1 MYNFRLLKKFT
12 AVILSGV
19 ILLSSTPANAWKSK
33 NPLDGIWEDPVCENG
48 YKISFDDTK
57 RFWGSDVKIHD
68 WSPWYIPEQVCWDCG
83 RFKATIYGDIWAR
96 VTGNTIFYPV
106 CDRYWTKFCDFLG
119 YRKEQ
124 VTSIKMPLCLSKNQC
139 AVFQRMVFPNLRLFT
154 FCMYDNGQVAI
165 IPETFSA
172 CPNLKFVFVGVSK
185 DVSFTCRN
193 CDAVNKEID
202 NIDLFP
208 ACNHSV
214 TIVCET
220 KEQADKFKKILG
232 VNGRRHKVYT
242 QEEFSKYDYITS
254 PPKALSCSEFTE
266 IDKNFVDSNVKEKSI
281 LIPKNINKIEK
292 NAFKDNEVNAVVFE
306 EGIEELYLC
315 DECFA
320 GCDLVKFKLPR
331 SLKKIVLGKNC
342 FKDCKEA
349 NSIEEY
355 VKGEQRRIKEEEE
368 EEKRRIEKE
377 KEEERRRQEAE
388 ERDRKAKELEKWKE
402 ETQKEIDNKKSE
414 ISKEIS
420 SLEEKLKE
428 CYVVQQVRQ
437 QDLDSKTADV
447 DTSSMSEIDLKLF
460 NAEQGYFKAK
470 LEVAKKDVELVKVEL
485 NGKKELFDN
494 CNKQSEILKNAQ
506 EINLLFIDSVKES
519 QEAQHNKR
527 EAERMFREAEEKSRE
542 LEKEYKRIAKEK
554 DEIIEKEKRNAEI
567 EREQQKEADRL
578 RKEREEFEK
587 EKNKSVFK
595 KVHEYVSS
603 LSPVE
608 YLGGKISQ
616 VVLIAKIVLGAA
628 GVFFVAK
635 FLTPIINMFGAIKNL
650 FKNSNHSTYTKE
662 Q

>member
-1 MYNFRLLKKFT
+1 MRVNRFFDLNDFYYFNLDDFWDHQGLPASINGFRLMFGI
-12 AVILSGV
+12 AVRRIR
-19 ILLSSTPANAWKSK
+19 
-33 NPLDGIWEDPVCENG
+33 
-48 YKISFDDTK
+48 DDFWTK
-57 RFWGSDVKIHD
+57 
-68 WSPWYIPEQVCWDCG
+68 
-83 RFKATIYGDIWAR
+83 
-96 VTGNTIFYPV
+96 V
-106 CDRYWTKFCDFLG
+106 CDSLG
-119 YRKEQ
+119 YCKEQ
-124 VTSIKMPLCLSKNQC
+124 VTFVEGPVYVQRNVCSTLYKMC
-139 AVFQRMVFPNLRLFT
+139 FPNLRVFQIYLGDDGRFSFT
-154 FCMYDNGQVAI
+154 
-165 IPETFSA
+165 PETFSV
-172 CPNLKFVFVGVSK
+172 CPNLKIVLVGGDSK
-185 DVSFTCRN
+185 NISCRN
-193 CDAVNKEID
+193 CNVRNTEVD

-214 TIVCET
+214 MVICDT
-220 KEQADKFKKILG
+220 KEQADQFKKILG

-242 QEEFSKYDYITS
+242 LEEFSKYSYINS
-254 PPKALSCSEFTE
+254 SPKALKCSESTT
-266 IDKNFVDSNVKEKSI
+266 IDKHFVDSDVKEKSI

-292 NAFKDNEVNAVVFE
+292 NAFKDNGVNAVLFE

-368 EEKRRIEKE
+368 EEKRRIERE
-377 KEEERRRQEAE
+377 KEEERRRKEAE
-388 ERDRKAKELEKWKE
+388 ERDRKAKELEKWKK

-437 QDLDSKTADV
+437 QDLDSKISNS

-587 EKNKSVFK
+587 EKNKSIFK
-595 KVHEYVSS
+595 KAYDYVSS

-608 YLGGKISQ
+608 YLGNKISQ
-616 VVLIAKIVLGAA
+616 VVLIAKITLGAA

-650 FKNSNHSTYTKE
+650 FKSNNHSTYAKE
-662 Q
+662 TVEVEMVKNKNIQNQKV